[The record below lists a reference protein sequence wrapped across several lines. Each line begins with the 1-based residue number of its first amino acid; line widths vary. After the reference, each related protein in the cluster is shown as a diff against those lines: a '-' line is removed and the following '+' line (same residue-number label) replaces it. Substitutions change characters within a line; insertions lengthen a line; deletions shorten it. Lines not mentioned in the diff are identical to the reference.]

1 MFSPDGKKLVYAP
14 VSREFRTWKRT
25 RGGRAQD
32 IWIYDLEAKRSERL
46 TTDHGTVQAEALL
59 DTGSSIN
66 VLPFETGLRLGALWA
81 PEAPKLALAG
91 NLARFPAQPLLVDVR
106 IRGFEPVRMA
116 FAWTRSDDAPLIF
129 GQVNFFLE
137 FNVCFFRDAGY
148 FELRPKQ

>member
-1 MFSPDGKKLVYAP
+1 M
-14 VSREFRTWKRT
+14 T
-25 RGGRAQD
+25 
-32 IWIYDLEAKRSERL
+32 EAESFPYRSEDSDRPAASSLPFLPISL

-81 PEAPKLALAG
+81 PGAPKLALAG